1 MWGGGCGDGG
11 GSVLFLSSWGT
22 RSAVVAVWGSAL
34 GPRRCSMKPSHWGH
48 RCHRC
53 PAQTPPKG
61 TAALQTPPHPT
72 LPPPPL
78 PTEALAEP
86 ELCYILDG
94 ILFLY
99 GIVLTILYCHL
110 KVSAG
115 TPTPLGAELR
125 APSPTPASHFG
136 GLPSSLFLVF
146 GGNLRLILS
155 LPCRS

>member
-115 TPTPLGAELR
+115 CRPHLEQSSEPPPQPQPPILGVFPLLYFWFLGA
-125 APSPTPASHFG
+125 T
-136 GLPSSLFLVF
+136 
-146 GGNLRLILS
+146 
-155 LPCRS
+155 